1 MTKVFLLA
9 ASGAALALAAA
20 QPLQAQTAP
29 AGAAPATPA
38 TATAA
43 PTPEIGDWGKIG
55 LQRQWL
61 DRSARA
67 GNDFFRYVNGKW
79 IDQFE
84 IPADRTGWGSF
95 HQLAAL
101 SEARVRGILDEL
113 AATKPAPGSDAA
125 RVLAVYSAF
134 MDEAGIEAAGLTSAQ
149 PGLARIAAATTADD
163 LLALFGAP
171 GMPSPINSDV
181 GADPKQSDRYALQI
195 SLGALGLPDRDYYL
209 SDNPRFPPIRAKYKA
224 FTAMLLGEAGVAD
237 APAMAEQVYALET
250 QLARAAWDRTVSRN
264 SDLTYHKLTMAEV
277 AALPGGGDLAA
288 FARATGPNA
297 AAAPAMLIAELP
309 LTAEQITAAR
319 LTPDELKDKV
329 GGGVPAVLG
338 LIRSQPV
345 AVWKAWLTARYLA
358 TNAAYLPKRIDE
370 ANFAFYGQLLSGQ
383 PQQRPRWKRGVN
395 VVEWQ
400 LGELLGRIYAQRY
413 FPAAN
418 RAAMADLVGNL
429 RKAMAL
435 NLKDLAWMGP
445 QTRAQAEA
453 KLAAFTPKIG
463 NPEQW
468 KDYAGLAVT
477 PASAFAN
484 AQAASIWLAR
494 FEDNRIGQPVDR
506 AEWFMLPQTVN
517 AYYNPEANEIVFPA
531 AILQPP
537 FFNLSA
543 DPAVNY
549 GAIGSVIGHEMSHG
563 FDDQGAKYDGTGNL
577 RDWWTEADK
586 KNFVALT
593 DRLAA
598 QYDKLCP
605 FDGGKTCV
613 NGRLTLGENIG
624 DLGGLSLA
632 YRAYKLSLK
641 GKPAP
646 VIDGL
651 TGDQRFFMGYAQV
664 WRSKFRE
671 ATARQLLLVDPHS
684 PNQYRVNG
692 IVRNFDAWYKA
703 FGVKP
708 GDALYLPP
716 AERLRIW

>member
-1 MTKVFLLA
+1 MTKAFLLA
-9 ASGAALALAAA
+9 ASGAALALSALVPA
-20 QPLQAQTAP
+20 QAQTAP
-29 AGAAPATPA
+29 APNPAPSAPA
-38 TATAA
+38 AA
-43 PTPEIGDWGKIG
+43 AAAPEIGDWGKAG
-55 LQRQWL
+55 LQNQWI
-61 DRSARA
+61 DHATRP
-67 GNDFFRYVNGKW
+67 GNDFFRYMNGKW
-79 IDQFE
+79 VDQFE

-95 HQLAAL
+95 YQLAAL

-113 AATKPAPGSDAA
+113 AATKPAPGSDAE

-134 MDEAGIEAAGLTSAQ
+134 MDEAGIEAAGLAPAQ
-149 PGLARIAAATTADD
+149 PYLNRIAAAATPED
-163 LLALFGAP
+163 LLALFAMP
-171 GMPSPINSDV
+171 GMPSPIDFGV
-181 GADPKQSDRYALQI
+181 GADPKQSDRYVLQS

-224 FTAMLLGEAGVAD
+224 FVAMLLGEAGVAD

-250 QLARAAWDRTVSRN
+250 ELARASWDRTISRN
-264 SDLTYHKLTMAEV
+264 SDLTYHKLTMAEA
-277 AALPGGGDLAA
+277 AALPGGGDLTAI
-288 FARATGPNA
+288 ARATGPNA
-297 AAAPAMLIAELP
+297 ATAPVLLIAQLP
-309 LTAEQITAAR
+309 LTKEQVATAR
-319 LTPDELKDKV
+319 LTPDELKAKV
-329 GGGVPAVLG
+329 GGGVPAALG

-345 AVWKAWLTARYLA
+345 AVWKAWLAARYLA
-358 TNAAYLPKRIDE
+358 GNASYLPKRIDD

-395 VVEWQ
+395 VVERQ
-400 LGELLGRIYAQRY
+400 LGELLGKIYAERY

-418 RAAMADLVGNL
+418 RAAMSDLVGNL
-429 RKAMAL
+429 RKAMAI
-435 NLKDLAWMGP
+435 NLSGLTWMGP

-463 NPEQW
+463 SPAKW

-477 PASAFAN
+477 PGSALGN
-484 AQAASIWLAR
+484 AMATSAWRSR
-494 FEDNRIGQPVDR
+494 FDDNRIGQAVDR
-506 AEWFMLPQTVN
+506 SEWFMLPQTVN

-549 GAIGSVIGHEMSHG
+549 GAIGAVIGHEMSHG
-563 FDDQGAKYDGTGNL
+563 FDDQGAKYDGDGNL

-593 DRLAA
+593 DRLAT
-598 QYDKLCP
+598 QYNKLCP

-624 DLGGLSLA
+624 DLGGVSLA

-641 GKPAP
+641 GKRAP

-664 WRSKFRE
+664 WRSKYRE

-684 PNQYRVNG
+684 PAQYRVNG
-692 IVRNFDAWYKA
+692 IVRNFDEWYKA